1 MTESEYFD
9 YIYNEEEEYKQVI
22 LFHQLLDYEVSN
34 KGNIRKISTNKQLK
48 LSAESGCINCY
59 HFITLKLNSGVR
71 YNTGIHRLIAIM
83 FIPIPDRYIEAGLT
97 YEDLDVNHKD
107 GKKYHNV
114 LPNLEWVTRSE
125 NIRHAYN
132 TGLVSGYKLTE
143 TDVHNICKLI
153 CKNYN
158 IATISEELGISEST
172 VRSIKEKRMW
182 RRIVDQYEFPS
193 KQLSEESVRT
203 ICEYIVK
210 GYSNNSISKMTD
222 VSIGA
227 IEHIR
232 LRNSWTDISKDYEFP
247 EKRKSRD
254 LVHKICKMLED
265 GYDYRTIAETLDVR
279 VEYVKKIS
287 YGDTRTDI
295 SKNYNIPHKKFKLA
309 DEVVH
314 SICKD
319 IENKNGTLQEIADR
333 NGVSRTFVKDIKGR
347 KSRKD
352 ISVNYTW

>member
-1 MTESEYFD
+1 MTEKEFIKYMND
-9 YIYNEEEEYKQVI
+9 EEEEYRQVI
-22 LFHQLLDYEVSN
+22 LFNQLLNYEISN
-34 KGNIRKISTNKQLK
+34 KGNIRKISNGKQLK
-48 LSAESGCINCY
+48 PSSMRGMVNCY
-59 HFITLKLNSGVR
+59 RFITLTLNSGIK
-71 YNTGIHRLIAIM
+71 YNTSIHRLIAIM
-83 FIPIPDRYIEAGLT
+83 FIPIPDKYLDMGLS
-97 YEDLDVNHKD
+97 YEDLTVNHKD
-107 GKKYHNV
+107 GIKYHNV
-114 LPNLEWVTRSE
+114 VPNLEWMTNE
-125 NIRHAYN
+125 DNMQHAYDN
-132 TGLVSGYKLTE
+132 NLIHMDKITIE
-143 TDVHNICKLI
+143 DVHTICKLLCQRKTI
-153 CKNYN
+153 HE
-158 IATISEELGISEST
+158 ISEILNVRESCIKSIRDKRTWKRISN
-172 VRSIKEKRMW
+172 
-182 RRIVDQYEFPS
+182 QYEFP
-193 KQLSEESVRT
+193 KNQLSEESVRE

-210 GYSNNSISKMTD
+210 GYSNESISKITG
-222 VSIGA
+222 SSTGA
-227 IEHIR
+227 IENIR
-232 LRNSWTDISKDYEFP
+232 LRNSWVDISKDYEFP

-265 GYDYRTIAETLDVR
+265 GYDYKTIAETLDVR
-279 VEYVKKIS
+279 VGYVKKIS